1 MINTNVLETQ
11 HLLHKIKGLTTA
23 YGTNSDLCLD
33 KLFACRQLS
42 VIQLLLVNIM
52 NKLRGLVEYNAFQ
65 PYGRAQ
71 SISLKLLYF
80 SVYNVHS
87 KSKNNICSNNLV
99 KLVSA
104 IIQEGTLC
112 ISVMRGLRIVISYK
126 KTSTHSGKKHPRN
139 LLFLFQR

>member
-11 HLLHKIKGLTTA
+11 HLLHKIKGLATA

-42 VIQLLLVNIM
+42 VIQLLLFNIM
-52 NKLRGLVEYNAFQ
+52 SKLLGFVEYNAFQ
-65 PYGRAQ
+65 PSSRAQ
-71 SISLKLLYF
+71 TISLKLFDANF

-99 KLVSA
+99 KLVFA
-104 IIQEGTLC
+104 IIQGTLR
-112 ISVMRGLRIVISYK
+112 ISVMRG
-126 KTSTHSGKKHPRN
+126 
-139 LLFLFQR
+139 